1 MVYDWAGKREI
12 CYQMYIQEKK
22 PLEEIM
28 EYMRTA
34 YQFAPRY
41 VPIHFIWIAPIELT
55 LLVNA
60 LFKPS
65 SNDGTFPPS
74 KIQHTKM
81 STSSG
86 A

>member
-41 VPIHFIWIAPIELT
+41 VFTLIHDFH
-55 LLVNA
+55 LLVTN
-60 LFKPS
+60 
-65 SNDGTFPPS
+65 
-74 KIQHTKM
+74 
-81 STSSG
+81 
-86 A
+86 

>member
-41 VPIHFIWIAPIELT
+41 GFTLIREL
-55 LLVNA
+55 
-60 LFKPS
+60 LFVGHQLISPL
-65 SNDGTFPPS
+65 
-74 KIQHTKM
+74 
-81 STSSG
+81 
-86 A
+86 